1 MKPIRVIFIIIAL
14 LTTYLLEAQVS
25 ISSDGSEPGPSAML
39 DVKSTSKGVL
49 IPRMTTAQRDAITN
63 PEASLLIFNITTQC
77 YEGYST
83 QDKQWYSFGCIG
95 SYPPG
100 TRHCG
105 GTPTAI
111 VDVTN
116 PSTGK
121 IWMDRNLG
129 ASRVATSSTDTYS
142 YGDLYQ
148 WGRFADGHQCTNPK
162 TTTYLSSTDNP
173 GHDNFIIASNSPYD
187 WRNPQNNSLWQ
198 GVNGINNPCPKGY
211 RLPTKGEW
219 EAELNSWG
227 ANKNATGAFNSPLK
241 LPVAGFRKYSDGSL
255 NQAGISGNYWSS
267 TISSNNYY
275 SQVLFFT
282 NAMALMTAHGR
293 ANGCSVR
300 CIKD

>member
-25 ISSDGSEPGPSAML
+25 ISSDGSEPDSSAML

-100 TRHCG
+100 ARHCG

-116 PSTGK
+116 PTTGK
-121 IWMDRNLG
+121 TWMDRNLG

-148 WGRFADGHQCTNPK
+148 WGRFADGHQCRDSDQTSE
-162 TTTYLSSTDNP
+162 LSSTDNP
-173 GHDNFIIASNSPYD
+173 GHGDFIATNSFGIHD
-187 WRNPQNNSLWQ
+187 WRTPKNDNLWQ

-211 RLPTKGEW
+211 RLPT
-219 EAELNSWG
+219 EAEWQDELKSWG
-227 ANKNATGAFNSPLK
+227 STNATGAFNSPLK
-241 LPVAGFRKYSDGSL
+241 LPKAGYRDYNLGNFGGSD
-255 NQAGISGNYWSS
+255 QVGNYWSS
-267 TISSNNYY
+267 TVQSTNSYYLYFNDNNANLNQGY
-275 SQVLFFT
+275 
-282 NAMALMTAHGR
+282 R
-293 ANGCSVR
+293 AQGYSVR

>member
-100 TRHCG
+100 ARHCG

-116 PSTGK
+116 PTTGK
-121 IWMDRNLG
+121 TWMDRNLG
-129 ASRVATSSTDTYS
+129 ASRVATDSTDALA

-148 WGRFADGHQCTNPK
+148 WGRFADGHQCRDSDQTSE
-162 TTTYLSSTDNP
+162 LSSTDNP
-173 GHDNFIIASNSPYD
+173 GHGDFIATNSFGIHD
-187 WRNPQNNSLWQ
+187 WRTPKNDNLWQ

-211 RLPTKGEW
+211 RLPT
-219 EAELNSWG
+219 EAEWQDELKSWG
-227 ANKNATGAFNSPLK
+227 STNATGAFNSPLK
-241 LPVAGFRKYSDGSL
+241 LPKAGYRDYNLGNFGGSD
-255 NQAGISGNYWSS
+255 QVGNYWSS
-267 TISSNNYY
+267 TVQSTNSYYLYFNDTKADLNHNY
-275 SQVLFFT
+275 
-282 NAMALMTAHGR
+282 R
-293 ANGCSVR
+293 AQGYSVR

>member
-25 ISSDGSEPGPSAML
+25 ISSDGSEPDSSAML

-100 TRHCG
+100 ARHCG

-116 PSTGK
+116 PTTGK
-121 IWMDRNLG
+121 TWMDRNLG
-129 ASRVATSSTDTYS
+129 ASRVATDSTDALA

-148 WGRFADGHQCTNPK
+148 WGRFADGHQCRDSDQTSE
-162 TTTYLSSTDNP
+162 LSSTDNP
-173 GHDNFIIASNSPYD
+173 GHGDFIATNSFGIHD
-187 WRNPQNNSLWQ
+187 WRTPKNDNLWQ

-211 RLPTKGEW
+211 RLPT
-219 EAELNSWG
+219 EAEWQEELESWG
-227 ANKNATGAFNSPLK
+227 STNATGAYASTLK
-241 LPVAGFRKYSDGSL
+241 LPKAGYRDYNLGNFGGSD
-255 NQAGISGNYWSS
+255 QVGNYWSS
-267 TISSNNYY
+267 TVQSTNSYYLYFNDNNANLNQGY
-275 SQVLFFT
+275 
-282 NAMALMTAHGR
+282 R
-293 ANGCSVR
+293 AQGYSVR

>member
-25 ISSDGSEPGPSAML
+25 ISSDGSEPDSSAML

-148 WGRFADGHQCTNPK
+148 WGRFADGHQCRDSDQTSE
-162 TTTYLSSTDNP
+162 LSSTDNP
-173 GHDNFIIASNSPYD
+173 GHGDFIATNSFGIHD
-187 WRNPQNNSLWQ
+187 WRTPKNDNLWQ

-211 RLPTKGEW
+211 RLPT
-219 EAELNSWG
+219 EAEWQDELESWG
-227 ANKNATGAFNSPLK
+227 STNATGAFNSPLK
-241 LPVAGFRKYSDGSL
+241 LPKAGYRDYNLGNFGGSD
-255 NQAGISGNYWSS
+255 QVGNYWSS
-267 TISSNNYY
+267 TVQSTNSYYLYFNDNNANLNQGY
-275 SQVLFFT
+275 
-282 NAMALMTAHGR
+282 R
-293 ANGCSVR
+293 AQGYSVR

>member
-25 ISSDGSEPGPSAML
+25 ISSDGSEPDSSAML

-100 TRHCG
+100 ARHCG

-116 PSTGK
+116 PTTGK
-121 IWMDRNLG
+121 TWMDRNLG
-129 ASRVATSSTDTYS
+129 ASRVATDSTDALA

-148 WGRFADGHQCTNPK
+148 WGRFADGHQCRDSDQTSE
-162 TTTYLSSTDNP
+162 LSSTDNP
-173 GHDNFIIASNSPYD
+173 GHGDFIATNSFGIHD
-187 WRNPQNNSLWQ
+187 WRTPKNDNLWQ

-211 RLPTKGEW
+211 RLPT
-219 EAELNSWG
+219 EAEWQDELKSWG
-227 ANKNATGAFNSPLK
+227 STNATGAFNSPLK
-241 LPVAGFRKYSDGSL
+241 LPKAGYRDYNLGNFGGSD
-255 NQAGISGNYWSS
+255 QVGNYWSS
-267 TISSNNYY
+267 TVQSTNSYYLYFNDNNANLNQGY
-275 SQVLFFT
+275 
-282 NAMALMTAHGR
+282 R
-293 ANGCSVR
+293 AQGYSVR